1 MLPGFS
7 TTAGSADVVEGDG
20 AATEEDQGEC
30 KCGQRQ
36 REFISSV
43 ANQPVMQVDFEDGDG
58 EIDAD
63 GKSSHPSEQA
73 QQDEQ
78 AAKEFRE
85 GGEVGG
91 PSREPEAGDKL
102 SMVVKSAENL
112 VVAVVEHDGAQGEA
126 HDKECEGLQAV
137 EVAQVVP
144 PAEGKHRLQQRGGG
158 RKGRGRV
165 GAGYRN

>member
-1 MLPGFS
+1 MWSKAMGPPPKKIR
-7 TTAGSADVVEGDG
+7 ANA
-20 AATEEDQGEC
+20 
-30 KCGQRQ
+30 
-36 REFISSV
+36 SV
-43 ANQPVMQVDFEDGDG
+43 ARASGSSYPPLPINPLCMWTLRMA
-58 EIDAD
+58 IYTD
-63 GKSSHPSEQA
+63 GKGGNASEQA

-78 AAKEFRE
+78 ASKEFGE

-91 PSREPEAGDKL
+91 PGGEPEAGDKL

-112 VVAVVEHDGAQGEA
+112 VVSVVEHDGAQGEA

-144 PAEGKHRLQQRGGG
+144 PAERKHRLQQRGGG